1 MDFKKSLA
9 ASIETK
15 ESILADAQSMNKL
28 EEMANVLI
36 SSYASGGKLL
46 VGGNGGSAADAQH
59 FATEITCQF
68 IHRRKAHSAVALH
81 TDSSA
86 LTAWSNDYD
95 YESFFARLVEAHG
108 APGDVLVVIS
118 TSGNSK
124 NLIAAAVA
132 AHGFGMKVL
141 GLLGRDGGKLHT
153 HCDLSII
160 VPSASTP
167 RIQECH
173 ITLIH
178 LLCEALDDYFHATD
192 NIG

>member
-9 ASIETK
+9 ASIKTK
-15 ESILADAQSMNKL
+15 ESMLANAQSMRIL

-59 FATEITCQF
+59 FAAEITCQF
-68 IHRRKAHSAVALH
+68 VHRRKAHSAIALH
-81 TDSSA
+81 ADSSA
-86 LTAWSNDYD
+86 LTAWSNDHS
-95 YESFFARLVEAHG
+95 YESFFARLVEAYG
-108 APGDVLVVIS
+108 TRGDVLVVIS

-132 AHGFGMKVL
+132 AHVCGMRVL
-141 GLLGRDGGKLHT
+141 GLLGRDGGKLCT

-160 VPSASTP
+160 VPSESTP

-178 LLCEALDDYFHATD
+178 LLCEALDNYFHVTD
-192 NIG
+192 NI